1 MFDLG
6 KGLLDRIEVRGI
18 GRQKQERGSGFPDR
32 LPYGLALM
40 AAEIVHDHD
49 VAGLKNGR
57 QLLLGVR
64 QKACAVD
71 RPIED
76 ARRGEPVQAQRAD
89 EGQRS
94 PMAMRSIS
102 AQALALWPPA
112 AQGRH
117 VGLDPGLV
125 NEDQLRRI
133 KALPP
138 CPPALT
144 PPRDVRARLFEGE
157 QRFF

>member
-1 MFDLG
+1 M
-6 KGLLDRIEVRGI
+6 II
-18 GRQKQERGSGFPDR
+18 SSRQLEKQSISFSEAWPRPPDR
-32 LPYGLALM
+32 LTNGLALM

-57 QLLLGVR
+57 QLLLGVG

-76 ARRGEPVQAQRAD
+76 ARRGEPVQAQRTD
-89 EGQRS
+89 EGQRP
-94 PMAMRSIS
+94 PMAVRSTD

-117 VGLDPGLV
+117 VGLDPCLV
-125 NEDQLRRI
+125 DEDQLRRI

-138 CPPALT
+138 CLPALA

-157 QRFF
+157 HRFF